1 MKLRTFL
8 IALTIISLLLTSPF
22 VKAQSSNGNMKTMNC
37 SCIYGS
43 MQQSTEKP
51 ISIVWI
57 ALGTIIVGMG
67 TMGGVTTMIVVIA
80 GRIGSSKK
88 MQNSSSKE

>member
-8 IALTIISLLLTSPF
+8 TVLTIISLLLTSPF
-22 VKAQSSNGNMKTMNC
+22 LKAQSSNINMKTMNC

-43 MQQSTEKP
+43 MQQSTEQHP

-57 ALGTIIVGMG
+57 AMGTIIVGMG
-67 TMGGVTTMIVVIA
+67 AMGGVTTMIIVAA
-80 GRIGSSKK
+80 GRIGSSRK
-88 MQNSSSKE
+88 MQK

>member
-8 IALTIISLLLTSPF
+8 TVLTIISLLLTSPF
-22 VKAQSSNGNMKTMNC
+22 VKAQTSNENMKTMNC

-43 MQQSTEKP
+43 MQQPTEKP

-57 ALGTIIVGMG
+57 AMGTIIVGMG
-67 TMGGVTTMIVVIA
+67 AMGGVTTMIIVVA

-88 MQNSSSKE
+88 MQK